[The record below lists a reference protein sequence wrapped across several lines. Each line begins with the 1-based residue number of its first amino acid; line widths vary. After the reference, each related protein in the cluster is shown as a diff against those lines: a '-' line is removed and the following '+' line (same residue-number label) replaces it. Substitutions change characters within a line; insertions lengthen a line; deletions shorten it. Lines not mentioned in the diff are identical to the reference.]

1 MVAPGPVPTLP
12 PPFLDSPAPRR
23 LASTFLPLT
32 LLTIRD
38 SPRLSALGDYATR
51 AELAANDSWCV
62 LLGGCR
68 ALHTRSRHFG
78 DRLRSLSDAV
88 GGYVPQDRY
97 QRVTGYEQLATEAL
111 HSGDGAEFALAC
123 AGYDS
128 TLAHAL
134 VTGAPGVPLGT
145 GGQAT

>member
-1 MVAPGPVPTLP
+1 MVAPGQVPTAAP
-12 PPFLDSPAPRR
+12 PHLDSPAPRR
-23 LASTFLPLT
+23 LASSFLPLT
-32 LLTIRD
+32 LSTIRE
-38 SPRLSALGDYATR
+38 SPRLTGLGDYVTR

-78 DRLRSLSDAV
+78 DRLRSLSEAV
-88 GGYVPQDRY
+88 GDYVPEERH
-97 QRVTGYEQLATEAL
+97 QRVTGYEQWATEAL

-123 AGYDS
+123 AGYDA

-134 VTGAPGVPLGT
+134 VTGVTGGA
-145 GGQAT
+145 GGQAP